1 MQNKTIFLYAN
12 QPVIRYGDS
21 YYAKL
26 NTFLDFL
33 VELTKLSDAYHLM
46 VPCKVLAHSPDEA
59 LTPVNIPDGV
69 IECSYYVGH
78 WQAIISSF
86 RNALQVRSYVK
97 NVIAKGGKVT
107 FVGPGNSLIFW
118 LSLIVPK
125 SVCFAFIIR
134 GNTLETLQRVFHG
147 NPIYFIVTGMAR
159 LIRRRIS
166 SLVNQGRAQLFL
178 FSDVLKD
185 QYPGPESA
193 IHVIYPK
200 IDTSF
205 VRSNTRLSIPE
216 GRPLKVLYVGRF
228 SMEKNILAL
237 IDACV
242 IASKSG
248 HPFILSIVGYG
259 KLEEE
264 IRDRI
269 SNSGLSNLIRII
281 GYVPHGD
288 ALISE
293 FDRHDLFCLPS
304 HTEGFPR
311 VVVEAFARGMPVLA
325 TPVGNMPALFP
336 EEIRFL
342 DGFEV
347 EDILKG
353 IYWCDSHRS
362 EFSAMGRKG
371 QNAIHPFL
379 IHENASRVDKLLQ
392 SFK

>member
-12 QPVIRYGDS
+12 QPVIRYGNN

-33 VELTKLSDAYHLM
+33 VELTKLSDVYNLM

-86 RNALQVRSYVK
+86 RNALRIRSQIM
-97 NVIAKGGKVT
+97 NVLTKGEKVT
-107 FVGPGNSLIFW
+107 FAGPGNSFIFW

-125 SVCFAFIIR
+125 SVYFAFFIR
-134 GNTLETLQRVFHG
+134 GNTLETLQNVYHG

-159 LIRRRIS
+159 LIRRRIC
-166 SLVNQGRAQLFL
+166 SLVNQGRAQIFL
-178 FSDVLKD
+178 FSETLRE
-185 QYPGPESA
+185 QYPGPASA
-193 IHVIYPK
+193 IYVIYPK

-205 VRSNTRLSIPE
+205 ISSNVRCNIPE
-216 GRPLKVLYVGRF
+216 GRPLRVLYVGRL
-228 SMEKNILAL
+228 SKEKNILPL
-237 IDACV
+237 IDAC
-242 IASKSG
+242 IISSKSG
-248 HPFILSIVGYG
+248 RSFNLSIVGHG
-259 KLEEE
+259 LLETEVLN
-264 IRDRI
+264 RI
-269 SNSGLSNLIRII
+269 KGAGLSAQIKVL
-281 GYVPHGD
+281 GYLPHGD
-288 ALISE
+288 DLIAV
-293 FDRHDLFCLPS
+293 FNNQDLLCLPS
-304 HTEGFPR
+304 QTEGFPR
-311 VVVEAFARGMPVLA
+311 VVIEAFARGMPVLA

-347 EDILKG
+347 EDISKG